1 MVRSQRTVT
10 NTTMTPAITD
20 LRVLFQRQISRT
32 KENWGTEPKM
42 RQCGSSAEGGRDSVG
57 AGVTGAC
64 ALFRGGDGGRGAGW
78 DGVFI
83 LVLQEGCLWDIW
95 VRRPRNWSVTVMRD

>member
-1 MVRSQRTVT
+1 MGQ
-10 NTTMTPAITD
+10 
-20 LRVLFQRQISRT
+20 VLKAR
-32 KENWGTEPKM
+32 
-42 RQCGSSAEGGRDSVG
+42 AEGGRDSVG

-83 LVLQEGCLWDIW
+83 LILQEGCLWDIW